1 MQFKIKV
8 NNLDR
13 WQKAIQKSPQVVQQE
28 AGQFLSRA
36 RAFLARTIQNSPW
49 RLGASGGGAPV
60 DTGNLRDSH
69 RYTFQAF
76 QLTIAPIAPYA
87 QYVHDGTGK
96 MKARPW
102 LAYAIENNEQNINK
116 EAQAMIDRVAN
127 KLSV

>member
-1 MQFKIKV
+1 MKFKIKV
-8 NNLDR
+8 KNLDR
-13 WQKAIQKSPQVVQQE
+13 WQKGIQKSPQVVRQE

-36 RAFLARTIQNSPW
+36 RAFLARTIQNNPW
-49 RLGASGGGAPV
+49 RVGGSGGGAPV

-69 RYTFQAF
+69 RFQFKAF
-76 QLTIAPIAPYA
+76 QLTIATVAPYA
-87 QYVHDGTGK
+87 EYVHNGTGR

-102 LAYAIENNEQNINK
+102 LAYAVENNEQNINK